1 MLALS
6 SLPLVF
12 SVAAV
17 TSVVMSSQ
25 MIPKCLLLPF
35 YRPYFQL
42 LVEGSLQLQ
51 LQRPNWTHLFLVSCL
66 VFCHSCSFCTMG
78 IRTHVDTHTPSAAL
92 PHAHLFLLMAQPRLC
107 LLGQKPRYFLLRFFF
122 LTATFN
128 FC

>member
-1 MLALS
+1 MPALS

-12 SVAAV
+12 SVTAV
-17 TSVVMSSQ
+17 TSVGMSSQ

-35 YRPYFQL
+35 YRPHFQL

-51 LQRPNWTHLFLVSCL
+51 LQRPNLTHLFLVSRL
-66 VFCHSCSFCTMG
+66 VLCHLCSFCTMG
-78 IRTHVDTHTPSAAL
+78 IRTHADTHTPSAVL
-92 PHAHLFLLMAQPRLC
+92 PHAHLFLLMAQPRPR
-107 LLGQKPRYFLLRFFF
+107 LLGQKPRYFLLRFFI